1 MGKSKKVLIVKQAD
15 TVSLQFQRWHLIVI
29 AISLIALVTGGVV
42 LGMYLVPQ
50 TEIDRDAVDYPWTPP
65 DGSGNAEEIALPGY
79 EKILFPANTQKVGI
93 LLPNPTGNPCHFRFT
108 MILSDTGEI
117 LYRSGLIPPG
127 MAVTEITLARALEVG
142 NYKLTIQIE
151 ATAVNGGTPMNGS
164 NMQVDLE
171 VR

>member
-1 MGKSKKVLIVKQAD
+1 MGKSKKVLIVKQDNA
-15 TVSLQFQRWHLIVI
+15 VSLQFQRWHLVVI
-29 AISLIALVTGGVV
+29 ALSLVALIAGGVL

-65 DGSGNAEEIALPGY
+65 DGSGNAGEIALPGY
-79 EKILFPANTQKVGI
+79 EKIRLPANTQKVGI
-93 LLPNPTGNPCHFRFT
+93 VLPNPTGNPCHFRFT
-108 MILSDTGEI
+108 MILSETGEI

-127 MAVTEITLARALEVG
+127 MAVTEITLTRALEVG

-151 ATAVNGGTPMNGS
+151 ATDVNDGAPMNGA

-171 VR
+171 VK